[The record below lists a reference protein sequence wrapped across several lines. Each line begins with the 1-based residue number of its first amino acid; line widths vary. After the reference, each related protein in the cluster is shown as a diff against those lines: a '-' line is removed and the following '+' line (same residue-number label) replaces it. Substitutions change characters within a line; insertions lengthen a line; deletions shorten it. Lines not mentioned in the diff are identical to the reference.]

1 MINYFYDCYRI
12 LNKVYSE
19 KSFIKQA
26 ISSTDIEEK
35 NRAFTVKTCYGVLD
49 KDIELS
55 YYIKTFAEKSPKLAV
70 RTILKIGM
78 YDIKYLNK
86 KEYAVIDNAVELV
99 KKLGKKGASGFVNA
113 FLRKFVK
120 EKDSV
125 KLPEKIEE
133 YLSIKY
139 SYPQFAV
146 KQLLKVYGKER
157 TEKIISAENQTTTLV
172 FYGEDGEAY
181 LTERNINYQK
191 TPYDNVFSAKN
202 FVRNADYDSGIYTY
216 QALGSVAICDAVD
229 KGDSLLDCCSAPG
242 GKSVR
247 LSHKFNNV
255 TSWDIH
261 EHRVNL
267 ITEYARRMKRE
278 NISTAVKDAKEYDK
292 TLDKSF
298 DAVLVDAPC
307 SGLGVLNDNPDIV
320 LNRTEEDVLGL
331 TKEQTA
337 ILDTVSKYVKI
348 GGCLYYSTCSVLDC
362 ENIEIVKSFLSKHPE
377 YQSVKLTSKIPYE
390 EKEDAVAFLPD
401 ISGGLGF
408 FVAKLKRVK

>member
-26 ISSTDIEEK
+26 INSTDIEEK

-55 YYIKTFAEKSPKLAV
+55 YYIKAFAEKSPKLAV

-78 YDIKYLNK
+78 YDIKYLKK

-120 EKDSV
+120 EKDNV
-125 KLPEKIEE
+125 KLPEKMEE
-133 YLSIKY
+133 YLSVKY
-139 SYPQFAV
+139 SYPEFAV
-146 KQLLKVYGKER
+146 KELIKVYGIER
-157 TEKIISAENQTTTLV
+157 TEKIISSENQTTTLV
-172 FYGEDGEAY
+172 FYGTDGEKY
-181 LTERNINYQK
+181 LTERNITFEK
-191 TPYDNVFSAKN
+191 TPYNNVFSAKN
-202 FVRNADYDSGIYTY
+202 FIRNADYDSGIYTY
-216 QALGSVAICDAVD
+216 QALGSVAICEAVE
-229 KGDSLLDCCSAPG
+229 KGERLLDTCSAPG

-247 LSHKFNNV
+247 LSHKFDKV

-267 ITEYARRMKRE
+267 IKEYANRMKRD
-278 NISTAVKDAKEYDK
+278 NIYPELKDAKVYDK
-292 TLDKSF
+292 RLEKSF
-298 DAVLVDAPC
+298 DGVLVDAPC
-307 SGLGVLNDNPDIV
+307 SGLGVLNDNPDIK
-320 LNRTEEDVLGL
+320 LNRTMEDVLSL
-331 TKEQTA
+331 INEQKQ
-337 ILDTVSKYVKI
+337 ILNTVSKYVKV
-348 GGCLYYSTCSVLDC
+348 GGDLYYSTCSVLDC
-362 ENIEIVKSFLSKHPE
+362 ENIEIIKDFLKNHPE
-377 YQSVKLTSKIPYE
+377 YQSEKLTSKVAYE
-390 EKEDAVAFLPD
+390 ERGDAVAFLPD